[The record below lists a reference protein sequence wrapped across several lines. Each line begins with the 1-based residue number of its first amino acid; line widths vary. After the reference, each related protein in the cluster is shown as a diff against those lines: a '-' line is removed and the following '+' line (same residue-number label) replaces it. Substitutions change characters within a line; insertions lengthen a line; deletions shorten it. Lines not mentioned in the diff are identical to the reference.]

1 MFVGRDEP
9 GKGLDV
15 LLDAWSRVR
24 LAPPSAALALV
35 GVDGM
40 PGGVGPQPPASVRN
54 FLSTADVVVVPSR
67 RTSTFREPWGLVV
80 NEAMHAGTPVIA
92 TDQVGAAAGGL
103 VRNGRNGL
111 VVPSEDPGALAAA
124 LRLLRD
130 DPDLRARLAAAARR
144 GRRPVHLQG
153 LGGGIRRGAAASV
166 TPMRLR
172 LSLALLVI
180 LLVPAASAW
189 ASGRDVLR
197 DCADDEVLSK
207 AYTQKEYRDALSE
220 LATDSSE
227 YSDCESVIRRAQLEQ
242 AAGRD
247 KKQSGGGGTTTTPG
261 GGSSA
266 GGGGSTG
273 SSGATPAPTDST
285 PTPAP
290 AARGTDPL
298 AALNPEERLA
308 LDEARTGGGEGI
320 QGSGPAVVPPGSSRA
335 PNLTGSSSLPG
346 PITGLL
352 ILLAGALIIVTGA
365 RVRTRV
371 LGRRTA

>member
-1 MFVGRDEP
+1 
-9 GKGLDV
+9 
-15 LLDAWSRVR
+15 
-24 LAPPSAALALV
+24 
-35 GVDGM
+35 
-40 PGGVGPQPPASVRN
+40 
-54 FLSTADVVVVPSR
+54 
-67 RTSTFREPWGLVV
+67 
-80 NEAMHAGTPVIA
+80 
-92 TDQVGAAAGGL
+92 
-103 VRNGRNGL
+103 
-111 VVPSEDPGALAAA
+111 
-124 LRLLRD
+124 
-130 DPDLRARLAAAARR
+130 
-144 GRRPVHLQG
+144 
-153 LGGGIRRGAAASV
+153 V

-247 KKQSGGGGTTTTPG
+247 KKGPGGGGTATTPG

-273 SSGATPAPTDST
+273 SGGSTPAPTDST

-320 QGSGPAVVPPGSSRA
+320 HGSGPAVVPPGSSRA

-346 PITGLL
+346 PVTGLL
-352 ILLAGALIIVTGA
+352 ILLAGALVIVTGA

>member
-1 MFVGRDEP
+1 
-9 GKGLDV
+9 
-15 LLDAWSRVR
+15 
-24 LAPPSAALALV
+24 
-35 GVDGM
+35 
-40 PGGVGPQPPASVRN
+40 
-54 FLSTADVVVVPSR
+54 
-67 RTSTFREPWGLVV
+67 
-80 NEAMHAGTPVIA
+80 
-92 TDQVGAAAGGL
+92 
-103 VRNGRNGL
+103 
-111 VVPSEDPGALAAA
+111 
-124 LRLLRD
+124 
-130 DPDLRARLAAAARR
+130 
-144 GRRPVHLQG
+144 
-153 LGGGIRRGAAASV
+153 V

-172 LSLALLVI
+172 LSLALLVM

-207 AYTQKEYRDALSE
+207 TYTQKEYRDALSE

-227 YSDCESVIRRAQLEQ
+227 YSDCESVIRRAQLQQ
-242 AAGRD
+242 AAGPP
-247 KKQSGGGGTTTTPG
+247 KKQSGGGGTATTPG
-261 GGSSA
+261 GGST
-266 GGGGSTG
+266 GGGGTTG
-273 SSGATPAPTDST
+273 SGGTTPAPADST

-320 QGSGPAVVPPGSSRA
+320 QGSGPAVVPPGSSRT

-352 ILLAGALIIVTGA
+352 ILLAGALVIVTGA

>member
-1 MFVGRDEP
+1 
-9 GKGLDV
+9 
-15 LLDAWSRVR
+15 
-24 LAPPSAALALV
+24 
-35 GVDGM
+35 
-40 PGGVGPQPPASVRN
+40 
-54 FLSTADVVVVPSR
+54 
-67 RTSTFREPWGLVV
+67 
-80 NEAMHAGTPVIA
+80 
-92 TDQVGAAAGGL
+92 
-103 VRNGRNGL
+103 
-111 VVPSEDPGALAAA
+111 
-124 LRLLRD
+124 
-130 DPDLRARLAAAARR
+130 
-144 GRRPVHLQG
+144 
-153 LGGGIRRGAAASV
+153 V

-172 LSLALLVI
+172 LCLALLVI

-247 KKQSGGGGTTTTPG
+247 KKGSGGGGTATTPG

-273 SSGATPAPTDST
+273 SAGSTPAPTDST

-352 ILLAGALIIVTGA
+352 ILLAGALVIVTGA

>member
-1 MFVGRDEP
+1 
-9 GKGLDV
+9 
-15 LLDAWSRVR
+15 
-24 LAPPSAALALV
+24 
-35 GVDGM
+35 
-40 PGGVGPQPPASVRN
+40 
-54 FLSTADVVVVPSR
+54 
-67 RTSTFREPWGLVV
+67 
-80 NEAMHAGTPVIA
+80 
-92 TDQVGAAAGGL
+92 
-103 VRNGRNGL
+103 
-111 VVPSEDPGALAAA
+111 
-124 LRLLRD
+124 
-130 DPDLRARLAAAARR
+130 
-144 GRRPVHLQG
+144 
-153 LGGGIRRGAAASV
+153 
-166 TPMRLR
+166 MRLR
-172 LSLALLVI
+172 LSLALLVM

-207 AYTQKEYRDALSE
+207 SYTQKEYRDALSE

-227 YSDCESVIRRAQLEQ
+227 YSDCETVIRRAQLQQ
-242 AAGRD
+242 AAGSP
-247 KKQSGGGGTTTTPG
+247 KKQSGGGGTSTTPG
-261 GGSSA
+261 GGST
-266 GGGGSTG
+266 GNGGSTG
-273 SSGATPAPTDST
+273 SGGSTPAPVDST

-346 PITGLL
+346 SITGLL
-352 ILLAGALIIVTGA
+352 ILLAGALVIVTGA

>member
-1 MFVGRDEP
+1 
-9 GKGLDV
+9 
-15 LLDAWSRVR
+15 
-24 LAPPSAALALV
+24 
-35 GVDGM
+35 
-40 PGGVGPQPPASVRN
+40 
-54 FLSTADVVVVPSR
+54 
-67 RTSTFREPWGLVV
+67 
-80 NEAMHAGTPVIA
+80 
-92 TDQVGAAAGGL
+92 
-103 VRNGRNGL
+103 
-111 VVPSEDPGALAAA
+111 
-124 LRLLRD
+124 
-130 DPDLRARLAAAARR
+130 
-144 GRRPVHLQG
+144 
-153 LGGGIRRGAAASV
+153 
-166 TPMRLR
+166 MRLR

-220 LATDSSE
+220 LATDSSRVLRLRE
-227 YSDCESVIRRAQLEQ
+227 RHPPRPAR
-242 AAGRD
+242 AGRGARQEAVRWRRHD
-247 KKQSGGGGTTTTPG
+247 HDAGRRP
-261 GGSSA
+261 SA
-266 GGGGSTG
+266 GGGGTTG
-273 SSGATPAPTDST
+273 SSGATAAPTDST

-352 ILLAGALIIVTGA
+352 ILLAGALVIVTGA